1 MGHLSDYNARV
12 LWPHLSGKNLQPYNL
27 TDMNNRIYNI
37 LFHTHTVSGIVISVA
52 LYVIFFAGSFS
63 FFKEEIVA
71 WERDQPITED
81 VFKNTNF
88 DRLMDTVGQRYG
100 TYGRDIIIGQTNPE
114 RRVYINMTGSK
125 DSLATE
131 EDKARQFFYLDIDN
145 MDSYDYQSGY
155 SFGEFLYRLHF
166 FAQLNLYG
174 ISGYILAGF
183 VAFFFLFAII
193 TGVWVHWNKI
203 ISNFYLFRPRAKL
216 KTMWT
221 DAHTVLGMLGL
232 PYQFVYAVT
241 GVYLIIGTTLFAPP
255 VASFLYN
262 NNTEKLYSDMGVT
275 TSTFPMV
282 TEKLPT
288 APNINSFIEKTKKQW
303 GDFELRSVSLQN
315 YGNANMHIS
324 IEGLP
329 LSNLKFAGKGLII
342 YNAATGEVVSNK
354 SPYGASSY
362 LDGTMEVLRKLHFG
376 DFGGIGM
383 RIIYFI
389 LGLLSCFVI
398 ISGVMIWLVARD
410 KKSIPEKQRRF
421 NAWVVRI
428 YLAVCLSMY
437 PVTAFTFLTIKIFSA
452 DIGIDRMSFMYH
464 IFFYSWL
471 LLSILFAAKR
481 DIYFTNKYTLLMG
494 SMLGFMIPIANGI
507 MTGNWIWLSYHSH
520 YQIFFMD
527 AFWIVLS
534 LVTTVIALKLK
545 KKEKTKDI
553 ELAPDPKRFVGKQ
566 IAKINE

>member
-1 MGHLSDYNARV
+1 
-12 LWPHLSGKNLQPYNL
+12 
-27 TDMNNRIYNI
+27 MNNRIYNI

-71 WERDQPITED
+71 WERDQPIKED
-81 VFKNTNF
+81 IFKSTDF
-88 DRLMDTVGQRYG
+88 DRLVDTVGQRYG
-100 TYGRDIIIGQTNPE
+100 TYGRDILIGQTNPE
-114 RRVYINMTGSK
+114 RRVYISMSGSK
-125 DSLATE
+125 DSLAVE
-131 EDKARQFFYLDIDN
+131 EDKARQFFYLDVDN
-145 MDSYDYQSGY
+145 MTSYDYKSGY
-155 SFGEFLYRLHF
+155 SLGEFLYRLHF

-174 ISGYILAGF
+174 TSGYLLAGF
-183 VAFFFLFAII
+183 VSFFFLFAII

-203 ISNFYLFRPRAKL
+203 VSNFYLFRPKAKL

-255 VASFLYN
+255 VATFLYN

-275 TSTFPMV
+275 TSTFPM
-282 TEKLPT
+282 TMEKLST

-303 GDFELRSVSLQN
+303 GDFELRSVNLQN
-315 YGNANMHIS
+315 YGDASMHIS

-329 LSNLKFAGKGLII
+329 LSKLKFTGKGLIV
-342 YNAATGEVVSNK
+342 YKATTGEIVSNK
-354 SPYGASSY
+354 SPYGPSSY
-362 LDGTMEVLRKLHFG
+362 LDGATEVLRKLHFG

-383 RIIYFI
+383 RIIYFV

-428 YLAVCLSMY
+428 YLSICLSMY
-437 PVTAFTFLTIKIFSA
+437 PVTAFTFLTIKVFST
-452 DIGIDRMSFMYH
+452 DVGVDRMAF
-464 IFFYSWL
+464 IFQVFFYSWL
-471 LLSILFAAKR
+471 FLSVLFAAR
-481 DIYFTNKYTLLMG
+481 RNNYFTNKYTLLIG
-494 SMLGFMIPIANGI
+494 SLLGFMIPIANGMI
-507 MTGNWIWLSYHSH
+507 TGNWIWKSYSSH

-527 AFWIVLS
+527 AFWIVLA
-534 LVTTVIALKLK
+534 LLTTVIALKLK
-545 KKEKTKDI
+545 KKEEVKDM
-553 ELAPDPKRFVGKQ
+553 EPASKQQRFAGEQ
-566 IAKINE
+566 IVN